1 MTYYSSYDRCACLWD
16 VRSGRCAKRFD
27 QHESDVN
34 AVRFLPT
41 GDALGTTTN
50 DGGVGLVQLV
60 LGGGAGAGQGVE
72 VHLFDLRADQEIR
85 SYTKPSIICGAAA
98 LDFSKSG
105 RILFA
110 AYDDHSIRAW
120 DVVKGTQLFVLLSHQ
135 GRISHIELSPDGTA
149 LASSSWD
156 GTTRYATIAY
166 PGDGTVAKNDKAI
179 SGGGGNDKDV
189 YDGDNDSD
197 VSSEDETRSEDG
209 VLESEEP
216 VKPAAPQVIEKI
228 PEEDRR
234 KPHVVKRVFFKIFPS
249 LEKVEDQRILTANDP
264 IGNEQYKYA
273 KNLVVS
279 AKYNILT
286 FVPLNLFEQFT
297 RVANIYFLAL
307 VILQSIPQISSV
319 PFYSTLVPLLA
330 VLLVTAVKD
339 GYDDIRR
346 HVSDYRINNRQA
358 LVLRN
363 NRLEEIK
370 WKEVRVGDVIKLR
383 NDEFVTADL
392 LLLSSSE
399 PNSLVFIETA
409 ELDGETN
416 LKVRQALPVTDKLGA
431 NEDQLSTFNGHIKCE
446 SPNNRLHKFV
456 GTLQWNDETYPLDNE
471 KILLRGCRLR
481 NTQWMYGVV
490 IYAGSDTKLVQNSE
504 NFISPIL
511 QALLQVFSN
520 LIVLNTFI
528 PISLYVSVEVIRL
541 GLSLFIN
548 SDIKMYY
555 EPNNVPAI
563 ARTTTLNEELG
574 QVEYIFSDKTGTLT
588 QNIMTFQKCS
598 INGVQY
604 GENTSE
610 GNGKKAAVDFLSWNK
625 YADKSFVF
633 CDQTLIDKCRSGEQ
647 HCDEFFRLLSLCHT
661 VMSKEDKGELQ
672 YNAQSPDEGALVGA
686 TKNFGYVFKGRT
698 PSSITV
704 HNMYTDKEV
713 IVRVAGRIVL
723 YCKGADNIIFERLG
737 NESAALKAETLDHL
751 AGYAQDG
758 LRTLACAKREI
769 SEEEYDAWKVEH
781 HAASILH
788 KDRDQALDAVY
799 EKIEKNLVLLGATAI
814 EDKLQ
819 DGVPETIAKLA
830 RAHIKI
836 WVLTGDKQETA
847 INIGYSSKLLTDDM
861 TLFIVDKDTDEGVR
875 QQLSEAKEQMEA
887 TIARSKSPDP
897 SGVEK
902 NVSFGI
908 VINGHSL
915 KKVVDMVKTG
925 KKAVTLAIGD
935 GANDVG
941 MIKAAHIGVGISGQE
956 GQQAVLASDYS
967 FGQFRYLERLLLVH
981 GRWSYHRMT
990 IFLRYFFY
998 KNFAFAF
1005 SQFIFAFFCGFTA
1018 EPLYDPAYI
1027 TFYNLIYTS
1036 TPVLAV
1042 SILDQ
1047 DVDEKRGE
1055 NNPKLYLTGQR
1066 NENFSF
1072 IIFLRSLIKGIY
1084 VAFVIFFVLFGI
1096 TFLDVMPNTKTEWD
1110 YQSFGLTASAAL
1122 TFVVNLQIILDAYY
1136 LNVFFHV
1143 FVWGSMIAWFVVIL
1157 ILGSFLNFF
1166 SKYTFVAE
1174 HVLATPNFW
1183 FYAVL
1188 ACVIGLFPVITYRT
1202 LIADLYPTRLHV
1214 IRHDKSD
1221 EIGQEEKPGGI
1232 KSRPSVKR
1240 SGYAYS
1246 HTKGFAKLI
1255 VSGRIFGLSK
1265 KAVEQERMSRVNSS
1279 AL

>member
-1 MTYYSSYDRCACLWD
+1 MA
-16 VRSGRCAKRFD
+16 
-27 QHESDVN
+27 E
-34 AVRFLPT
+34 
-41 GDALGTTTN
+41 
-50 DGGVGLVQLV
+50 V
-60 LGGGAGAGQGVE
+60 LSIPFVE
-72 VHLFDLRADQEIR
+72 FE
-85 SYTKPSIICGAAA
+85 AA
-98 LDFSKSG
+98 
-105 RILFA
+105 
-110 AYDDHSIRAW
+110 
-120 DVVKGTQLFVLLSHQ
+120 
-135 GRISHIELSPDGTA
+135 
-149 LASSSWD
+149 
-156 GTTRYATIAY
+156 
-166 PGDGTVAKNDKAI
+166 GDGTVAKNDKAI

-490 IYAGSDTKLVQNSE
+490 IYAGSDTKLVQNSGRTKFKRTHLE
-504 NFISPIL
+504 QQMNRLVLFILCFLIGCLLVCFIGSLIFESVYDVSANTFFPYASFIQKSSYPPFL

-704 HNMYTDKEV
+704 HNMYTDKEETCEMLDLLDFNNDRKRMSV

-915 KKVVDMVKTG
+915 RHALKDQGRDLLLNTAEKCKAVICCRVTPLQKKKVVDMVKTG

-1166 SKYTFVAE
+1166 SKYTYVAE